1 MGLKNYQILLQ
12 MAVCDMARCPETFRE
27 RLLLAWVNY
36 IYKFNWVELEAMLM
50 PEDLP
55 VFQEFKKRMVDDLHA
70 AIDSKRK
77 LLHEQFKD
85 GPSSLSDEQIAKY
98 ANAETAIRAM
108 SGQRAKRSVD
118 AIVEMYATVVAT
130 VDYVAIF
137 PVQGANGGEAR

>member
-12 MAVCDMARCPETFRE
+12 MAVCDMARCPGTFRE
-27 RLLLAWVNY
+27 RLLLAWANH

-85 GPSSLSDEQIAKY
+85 CPSSLSDEQIAKY
-98 ANAETAIRAM
+98 ANAETVIRAM

-118 AIVEMYATVVAT
+118 AIVEMYAAVVAT
-130 VDYVAIF
+130 VDYVAAF
-137 PVQGANGGEAR
+137 PVQGANGGEA

>member
-12 MAVCDMARCPETFRE
+12 MAVCDMARCPGTFRE

-36 IYKFNWVELEAMLM
+36 IYKFNWVELEAMLI

-85 GPSSLSDEQIAKY
+85 DPSSLSDEQIAKY
-98 ANAETAIRAM
+98 ANAETVILAM

-118 AIVEMYATVVAT
+118 AIVEMYAAVVAT
-130 VDYVAIF
+130 VDYVAVF
-137 PVQGANGGEAR
+137 PVQGANGGEA

>member
-12 MAVCDMARCPETFRE
+12 MAVCDMARCPGTFRE
-27 RLLLAWVNY
+27 RLLLAWANH

-55 VFQEFKKRMVDDLHA
+55 VFQEFKKRMVDDLHE

-85 GPSSLSDEQIAKY
+85 GPGSLSDEQIAKY

-118 AIVEMYATVVAT
+118 AIVEMYAAVVAT
-130 VDYVAIF
+130 VDYVAVF
-137 PVQGANGGEAR
+137 PVQGANGGEA

>member
-1 MGLKNYQILLQ
+1 
-12 MAVCDMARCPETFRE
+12 
-27 RLLLAWVNY
+27 
-36 IYKFNWVELEAMLM
+36 MLM

-70 AIDSKRK
+70 EIDSKRK

-98 ANAETAIRAM
+98 ANAETVIRAM

-118 AIVEMYATVVAT
+118 AIVEMYAAVVAT
-130 VDYVAIF
+130 VDYVAVF
-137 PVQGANGGEAR
+137 PVQGANGGEA